1 MANISKSRYTT
12 FLKSPRE
19 LWLSIY
25 RKDLAIVNPSAQQ
38 RFDAGHLLG
47 DYAKKIIAGT
57 VDVTCFN
64 EEGKLDISKMIE
76 STSIAIQNNVPAI
89 AEASFSFGNMFAS
102 IDILKNNNDGT
113 WDIYEVKSSSEVK
126 DIYLYDI
133 AFQKHLLIKCGL
145 KIENSFVVY
154 VNKDYKKH
162 GKIEIDKLFTFFKT
176 DDLITSHMA
185 EIDENVA
192 KAIEVLSLKEE
203 PQIDIDENINKPYK
217 SPFWEYYTSHLP
229 KPNVFDIYRL
239 SMKKKIYY
247 YKNNIISFEDLK
259 NTYHTF
265 NEIQQRQI
273 DWSFKGDEYYID
285 KPNVKKFLKNFT
297 YPLYFLDFETIEG
310 VIPMFDGTSPNQK
323 IIFQYSLHLLNAP
336 DAPLEHYE
344 FLAEHQTDPRR
355 EVAEK
360 LIKQIKDDGGSIVV
374 YNKAFEV
381 SRIKELAKTFP
392 DLEKSLLKINKRVL
406 DLLDVFTGGY
416 VYHKNMGGSFSI
428 KSTLPALF
436 PNDAGLNY
444 KNLND
449 VHNGTDAQ
457 LTYLGLSMKTEDE
470 RMKLRQS
477 LLSYC
482 ELDTYAMVMIYMWL
496 LKNTII

>member
-1 MANISKSRYTT
+1 MISISKSRYTT
-12 FLKSPRE
+12 YLKSPRE
-19 LWLSIY
+19 LWLSVY
-25 RKDLAIVNPSAQQ
+25 RKDLAIVDTSAQQ
-38 RFDAGHLLG
+38 RFEAGHLLG
-47 DYAKKIIAGT
+47 EYAKKIIDGT
-57 VDVTCFN
+57 VDVTCVG
-64 EEGKLDISKMIE
+64 EGGRLDISKMIE
-76 STSIAIQNNVPAI
+76 NTAFAISNNAPAI
-89 AEASFSFGNMFAS
+89 AEASFSTDGMFAS
-102 IDILKNNNDGT
+102 VDILKNNQDGT

-133 AFQKHLLIKCGL
+133 AFQKHLLLKCGL
-145 KIENSFVVY
+145 TIKNAFIVH
-154 VNKDYKKH
+154 VNKDYERH
-162 GKIEIDKLFTFFKT
+162 GEVEVDKLFIFYKA
-176 DDLITSHMA
+176 DDLIASHME
-185 EIDENVA
+185 EIDDNVA
-192 KAIEVLSLKEE
+192 KAIQVLSLKEE
-203 PQIDIDENINKPYK
+203 PKIDIDENINKPYK
-217 SPFWEYYTSHLP
+217 SPFWEYYISHLS
-229 KPNVFDIYRL
+229 KPNVFDVYRL
-239 SMKKKIYY
+239 AMKKKMYY
-247 YKNNIISFEDLK
+247 YKNNIVSFEDLK
-259 NTYHTF
+259 STHHAF

-273 DWSFKGDEYYID
+273 EYHFKGDEYYID
-285 KPNVKKFLKNFT
+285 KPKVIEFLDTFKF
-297 YPLYFLDFETIEG
+297 PLYFLDFETIES

-323 IIFQYSLHLLNAP
+323 IIFQYSLHVLTAP

-360 LIKQIKDDGGSIVV
+360 LIEQIKDDDGSVVV
-374 YNKAFEV
+374 YNKSFEV

-392 DLEKSLLKINKRVL
+392 DLEKRLLKINKRVV
-406 DLLDVFTGGY
+406 DLLDVFTAGF

-457 LTYLGLSMKTEDE
+457 LTYLGLSTKTEDE

-496 LKNTII
+496 LKNTAF